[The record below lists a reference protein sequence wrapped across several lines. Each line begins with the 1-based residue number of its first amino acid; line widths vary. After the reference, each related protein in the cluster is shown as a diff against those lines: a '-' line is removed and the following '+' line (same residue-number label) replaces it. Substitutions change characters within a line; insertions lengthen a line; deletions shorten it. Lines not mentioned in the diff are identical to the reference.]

1 MFFKGLNKIE
11 GITMTLLHFMR
22 RWSRYDIKLTITS
35 ENMSATLQAFHDP
48 QMSATVKIDTDVLID
63 FEVMYGHLDDALDSM
78 VAQVALKSV
87 RAIEE
92 S

>member
-1 MFFKGLNKIE
+1 
-11 GITMTLLHFMR
+11 MTLLQFMR
-22 RWSRYDIKLTITS
+22 RWSRYAGIT
-35 ENMSATLQAFHDP
+35 
-48 QMSATVKIDTDVLID
+48 IDTGAPMN
-63 FEVMYGHLDDALDSM
+63 FEVIYEHLDDAFDSM

>member
-1 MFFKGLNKIE
+1 
-11 GITMTLLHFMR
+11 MTLLHFMR

-48 QMSATVKIDTDVLID
+48 QMRAGVTIDTCAPID
-63 FEVMYGHLDDALDSM
+63 FEVMYEHLDDTLDSM
-78 VAQVALKSV
+78 VAQIALKSV

>member
-1 MFFKGLNKIE
+1 
-11 GITMTLLHFMR
+11 MTLLEFMR
-22 RWSRYDIKLTITS
+22 KWSKYEVELTITS
-35 ENMSATLQAFHDP
+35 KSMLATLQAFHDP
-48 QMSATVKIDTDVLID
+48 QMSAVVKIDTDVLMD

>member
-1 MFFKGLNKIE
+1 
-11 GITMTLLHFMR
+11 MTLLHFMR

-35 ENMSATLQAFHDP
+35 ESISATLQAFHDP
-48 QMSATVKIDTDVLID
+48 QMRAGVTIDTCAPMD
-63 FEVMYGHLDDALDSM
+63 FEVMYEHLDDALDSM

-87 RAIEE
+87 RAIEG